1 VGAPLSHREVGRCS
15 FDDHRNSRGSVLST
29 DSVVNGMKRR
39 FSLWYRTHLNKILF
53 DNWTVSERFHDLIQT
68 GVEFMLIDLDLA
80 MTFMDVAEGSRLEDT
95 KHRNH
100 KNARK
105 AYDAVLQHLE
115 KLKPDARQRRVID
128 AMLARLKTRLETA
141 GEQF

>member
-1 VGAPLSHREVGRCS
+1 VG
-15 FDDHRNSRGSVLST
+15 
-29 DSVVNGMKRR
+29 
-39 FSLWYRTHLNKILF
+39 
-53 DNWTVSERFHDLIQT
+53 ERFHELIQT
-68 GVEFMLIDLDLA
+68 GLEFMLIDLDLA

-105 AYDAVLQHLE
+105 AYDAVLHHLE
-115 KLKPDARQRRVID
+115 KLKPDAGQRREID
-128 AMLARLKTRLETA
+128 AMLARLKMRLETA

>member
-1 VGAPLSHREVGRCS
+1 
-15 FDDHRNSRGSVLST
+15 
-29 DSVVNGMKRR
+29 
-39 FSLWYRTHLNKILF
+39 
-53 DNWTVSERFHDLIQT
+53 VSERFHNLIQT

-80 MTFMDVAEGSRLEDT
+80 MTFMDVAEGSCLEDT

-100 KNARK
+100 KNAHK
-105 AYDAVLQHLE
+105 AYDAVLHHLE
-115 KLKPDARQRRVID
+115 KLKPDAGQRRVID